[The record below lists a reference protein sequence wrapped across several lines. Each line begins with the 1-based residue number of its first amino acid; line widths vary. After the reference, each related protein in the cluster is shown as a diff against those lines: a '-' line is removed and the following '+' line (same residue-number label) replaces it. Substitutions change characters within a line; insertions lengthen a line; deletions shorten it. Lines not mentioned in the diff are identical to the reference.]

1 MSNQNLFYLFGRGGG
16 GPEGGLL
23 GKAGGGPRAVGGN
36 GGGAF
41 LFGGGG
47 SSLFGVDAA
56 DAVGVLPIL
65 FSPLSD
71 AVVEPCLGG
80 KVGLVDEDRGI
91 DGGFMLPIL
100 ASPPSLGRRLSSFK
114 LIKL

>member
-1 MSNQNLFYLFGRGGG
+1 MFYLFGRGGG

-23 GKAGGGPRAVGGN
+23 GNAGGAPRAVGGN

-47 SSLFGVDAA
+47 NSLFGVDAV
-56 DAVGVLPIL
+56 DAVGVPPIL
-65 FSPLSD
+65 FSPLSE

-80 KVGLVDEDRGI
+80 KVGLVDDEGGI
-91 DGGFMLPIL
+91 KGGFIFPDFE
-100 ASPPSLGRRLSSFK
+100 S
-114 LIKL
+114 

>member
-1 MSNQNLFYLFGRGGG
+1 M
-16 GPEGGLL
+16 
-23 GKAGGGPRAVGGN
+23 VGGN

-47 SSLFGVDAA
+47 SSLFGVDAV

-65 FSPLSD
+65 FSPLSEL
-71 AVVEPCLGG
+71 VIEPCRGG
-80 KVGLVDEDRGI
+80 KVGLADEAGGI
-91 DGGFMLPIL
+91 DGGFMLPGF
-100 ASPPSLGRRLSSFK
+100 ASARSLSWGLSSFK

>member
-1 MSNQNLFYLFGRGGG
+1 MSNKNLFYLFGRGGG

-65 FSPLSD
+65 FSPLSE

-80 KVGLVDEDRGI
+80 NVGLVDEDGGI
-91 DGGFMLPIL
+91 EGGFMLPVVVF
-100 ASPPSLGRRLSSFK
+100 PPSLGLGLSSFK